1 MRIALDGMGGDRAP
15 EVIVEGAIY
24 AAKELGEDIL
34 IVGDEYALKREISK
48 YKPVPANISIKHA
61 PTVVEMH
68 EPATASIRKK
78 RDSSI
83 NVGIELAKEGQ
94 ADAFISAGNTGAVV
108 CSAVFNL
115 GLLPGIERPGIAIVF
130 PTLFGFS
137 LLIDVGANID
147 PSSEQLLHYAVMG
160 DAYSK
165 YILNKPNPMIG
176 LLNVGV
182 EETKGTDFVKQTHS
196 LLQESG
202 LNFIGNVEGR
212 DIFTGKTDVIVCDGF
227 VGNVVLKVSESLAEA
242 IRSLL
247 KKELMKSTVAKF
259 GALLSSS
266 AFKAL
271 AKETDYSE
279 YGGAPL
285 LGVNGRV
292 FISHGTSS
300 AKAIKNAIRIA
311 VEFTSHHINEHIIEG
326 ISRYSS
332 KLKEQG

>member
-1 MRIALDGMGGDRAP
+1 MRIAIDGMGGDRAP
-15 EVIVEGAIY
+15 QVIVEGAVA
-24 AAKELGEDIL
+24 AAKELGEDII
-34 IVGDEYALKREISK
+34 IVGEEYNLNREIDK
-48 YKPVPANISIKHA
+48 YKPVPSNIRVHHA
-61 PTVVEMH
+61 PAVVEMH
-68 EPATASIRKK
+68 EPATASIRRKK
-78 RDSSI
+78 DSSI
-83 NVGIELAKEGQ
+83 NVGIELIKNGE

-137 LLIDVGANID
+137 LLIDVGANIN
-147 PSSEQLLHYAVMG
+147 PTSTHLLHYAIMG

-165 YILNKPNPMIG
+165 YILNKSNPTIG

-182 EETKGTDFVKQTHS
+182 EETKGTDFVKGTRD
-196 LLQESG
+196 LLRESG

-212 DIFTGKTDVIVCDGF
+212 GIFTGKTDVIVCDGF
-227 VGNVVLKVSESLAEA
+227 VGNVVLKVSESLADA
-242 IRSLL
+242 IKTLL
-247 KKELMKSTVAKF
+247 RNELTKSKITKF
-259 GALLSSS
+259 GAFLSQS

-285 LGVNGRV
+285 LGLNGRC
-292 FISHGTSS
+292 FISHGGST

-311 VEFTSHHINEHIIEG
+311 AEFMSHKINEHIMEG
-326 ISRYSS
+326 IERYSA
-332 KLKEQG
+332 KEKE

>member
-1 MRIALDGMGGDRAP
+1 MKIALDGMGGDKAP
-15 EVIVEGAIY
+15 QAVVEGAVQ
-24 AAKELGEDIL
+24 AAREFGEEIILVGQEHALNHEL
-34 IVGDEYALKREISK
+34 SK
-48 YKPVPANISIKHA
+48 YKPVPAGISVQHA

-68 EPATASIRKK
+68 EGATVSIRRK

-83 NVGIELAKEGQ
+83 SIGIELAKKGK

-108 CSAVFNL
+108 ASAVFNL
-115 GLLPGIERPGIAIVF
+115 GLLPDVERPGIAIVF

-147 PSSEQLLHYAVMG
+147 PSSKHLLQYAIMG

-165 YILNKPNPMIG
+165 YILKKANPSIG
-176 LLNVGV
+176 LLNVGA
-182 EETKGTDFVKQTHS
+182 EESKGTEFFKETHK

-202 LNFIGNVEGR
+202 LHFIGNVEGR

-227 VGNVVLKVSESLAEA
+227 AGNVVLKVSESLASA
-242 IRSLL
+242 ITTLL
-247 KKELMKSTVAKF
+247 RNELGKSKISQL
-259 GALLSSS
+259 GAFLSRS

-285 LGVNGRV
+285 LGLNGRC

-300 AKAIKNAIRIA
+300 AKAIRNAIRVAI
-311 VEFTSHHINEHIIEG
+311 EFMSHHINDHIIEG
-326 ISRYSS
+326 IKRYSAGG
-332 KLKEQG
+332 KK